1 MNLLEDCTF
10 DVAVNGLDA
19 INLVKKN
26 AGEGTFYD
34 IIFMDCNMPI
44 MDGFEASKLIDDH
57 LNLPLDKSIEIFGNP
72 NKRAFI
78 YALTS
83 DFSEDL

>member
-1 MNLLEDCTF
+1 MTSSDAEIF
-10 DVAVNGLDA
+10 DVVVLD
-19 INLVKKN
+19 I
-26 AGEGTFYD
+26 
-34 IIFMDCNMPI
+34 NMPI